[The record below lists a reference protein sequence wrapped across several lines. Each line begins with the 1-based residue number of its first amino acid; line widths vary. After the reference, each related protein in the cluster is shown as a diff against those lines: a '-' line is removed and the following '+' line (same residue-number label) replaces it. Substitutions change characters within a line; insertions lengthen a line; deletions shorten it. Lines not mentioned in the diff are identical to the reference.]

1 MHKMSK
7 ESAGKIASLQ
17 SRIDRAKKKNKE
29 IMEDLKNVLFDFY
42 NGDAYESMKDLENVI
57 NYLKKEEKKQRN
69 VRKRVLWRW

>member
-57 NYLKKEEKKQRN
+57 NYLKKEEKN
-69 VRKRVLWRW
+69 MDMI